1 MSILNSLK
9 IRWSAY
15 NSFSNSFEKI
25 VSNKPLDDMT
35 DEEVLNI
42 TDNATSCQ
50 VFITDENDVAP
61 VMEELRSIREMLGW
75 KGEITD
81 GSTSYEDKKSGK
93 IVKGF
98 RVGFNREPSRSMGV
112 LAFKERLAGIA
123 R

>member
-1 MSILNSLK
+1 MSILNNVKL
-9 IRWSAY
+9 RWSAY
-15 NSFSNSFEKI
+15 NSFSNSFDKV
-25 VSNKPLDDMT
+25 VSNKPLDDMS
-35 DEEVLNI
+35 DAEVSTI
-42 TDNATSCQ
+42 VDNATSCQ

-61 VMEELRSIREMLGW
+61 VMEELRSIRDMLGW

-98 RVGFNREPSRSMGV
+98 RVGFNREPSRSMGI
-112 LAFKERLAGIA
+112 LAFKDRLAGIA

>member
-1 MSILNSLK
+1 MSILNNVNL
-9 IRWSAY
+9 RWSAY
-15 NSFSNSFEKI
+15 NSFSNRFDKI
-25 VSNKPLDDMT
+25 VSNKPLDAMSD
-35 DEEVLNI
+35 DEVSTI
-42 TDNATSCQ
+42 VDNATSCQ
-50 VFITDENDVAP
+50 VFISDENDVAP

-98 RVGFNREPSRSMGV
+98 RVGFNREPSRSMGI
-112 LAFKERLAGIA
+112 LAFKDRLAGIA